1 MHTLWQ
7 DVRFG
12 LRMLAKHRIATIVC
26 VVALGLGIGAN
37 AAMFSLAEAFL
48 LHPVPFENSER
59 IVALVDA
66 RAASKDGG
74 AGFGP
79 QDMSAVAPATYFDWK
94 KEAQSFD
101 ELAAYLWDEV
111 NLTGDRE
118 AQKVQDFQITAN
130 FFPMIGVQPLLGR
143 TFLPEEEE
151 FGRNQEI
158 ILSYGLWE
166 QRYASDPNILKRVIK
181 VNGKSFNVVG
191 VMKKGFDF
199 PMPAEAWIPLALTTK
214 DRLRRDNR
222 WLWVLGRLKPG
233 VSFSAAAAE
242 MQAISERQAEAYPD
256 TNKAWRLH
264 PQPLRQF
271 ITGTLTRQYTVLLM
285 VAVGFVLLIACADV
299 ANVQFARITGRTGE
313 FAVRTA
319 LGGSRFR
326 IVRQLLIESIMLS
339 LAGAALGLFLAQWD
353 IQMILSHMPADVAR
367 FVAGWKTIRLDTNAF
382 LFALG
387 IAVISGV
394 ISGIAPALLG
404 SRASIAET
412 LKEGGRSSSVNRAR
426 HRLRGAL
433 VVAEVALALVLLVGA
448 GLMVKGFQGLL
459 NVNESYAP
467 QTLLT
472 LNFSL
477 PEAQYAQPAARLNFN
492 EQIVRRLGSVS
503 GVQAASLV
511 THVPYADGGGI
522 GEREFLIEGRPL
534 TRRDETRTAIVETAT
549 PNYFNTLN
557 IALRDGRLL
566 GDTDGSESP
575 RVAVISESLAGR
587 YFPGEN
593 PLGRHI
599 ETPGNSA
606 ADSEWMTVVGVVNDV
621 HYSWIVKDDVPTIY
635 RSFRQA
641 PPYFTTVV
649 LRTAGDPLKFVSA
662 ARAEIAAVDANLPLY
677 NIKPMD
683 KVITESIVGIA
694 YVATMMAVLG
704 VMALVLASV
713 GVFGVMSY
721 SVSERTHEIG
731 IRMSMGAQTGNVLAL
746 VLRSGMLLTGLGLAI
761 GLPIAFLLAQ
771 GLSSLLYGVQAA
783 DPASFI
789 GLPLLL
795 LAVAGMACYLPARR
809 AAHLDPLQALRRD

>member
-1 MHTLWQ
+1 MESIWQ

-12 LRMLAKHRIATIVC
+12 LRMLMKHRVATIVC

-48 LHPVPFENSER
+48 LHPVPFENSDR
-59 IVALVDA
+59 LVALVDS
-66 RAASKDGG
+66 RVASQDKGVS
-74 AGFGP
+74 FG
-79 QDMSAVAPATYFDWK
+79 QDMSPVAPATYLDWK
-94 KEAQSFD
+94 KEVHSFD
-101 ELAAYLWDEV
+101 DLAAYAWDEL

-118 AQKVQDFQITAN
+118 AQKVQDFKVTAN
-130 FFPMIGVQPLLGR
+130 FFPMIGAQPLMGR
-143 TFLPEEEE
+143 TFLAEEEE
-151 FGRNQEI
+151 PGRNQEI

-166 QRYASDPNILKRVIK
+166 QRYACDPNILKRVIK
-181 VNGKSFNVVG
+181 VDGKGFNVVG

-199 PMPAEAWIPLALTTK
+199 PMPAEAWVPLAMDVK
-214 DRLRRDNR
+214 ERLRRDNR
-222 WLWVLGRLKPG
+222 WLFVLGLLKPG
-233 VSFSAAAAE
+233 VSFSAVAAE
-242 MQAISERQAEAYPD
+242 MQGISERQAEAYPD
-256 TNKAWRLH
+256 TNRAWRLH

-271 ITGTLTRQYTVLLM
+271 VTGTLTREYTVLLM

-299 ANVQFARITGRTGE
+299 ANVQFARITGRTSE

-319 LGGSRFR
+319 LGGSRWS
-326 IVRQLLIESIMLS
+326 IVRQLLIESILLS
-339 LAGAALGLFLAQWD
+339 LAGAVLGLFLAQWD
-353 IQMILSHMPADVAR
+353 IQMILAHMPPDVAR
-367 FVAGWKTIRLDTNAF
+367 FVAGWKTIRLDANAF
-382 LFALG
+382 LFALA
-387 IAVISGV
+387 IAVFSGV

-404 SRASIAET
+404 SRASIAEA
-412 LKEGGRSSSVNRAR
+412 LKEGGRGSSVSRAR

-459 NVNESYAP
+459 SVNESYAP
-467 QTLLT
+467 QTMLT
-472 LNFSL
+472 FNFAL
-477 PEAQYAQPAARLNFN
+477 PEVQYGQPAARLNFN
-492 EQIVRRLGSVS
+492 EQILRRLGSVS

-522 GEREFLIEGRPL
+522 NEREFSIEGRPL
-534 TRRDETRTAIVETAT
+534 TQRGEERSAIVETTT

-566 GDTDGSESP
+566 SDTDGAESAQ
-575 RVAVISESLAGR
+575 VAVISESLARR

-599 ETPGNSA
+599 KAGKAEAGG
-606 ADSEWMTVVGVVNDV
+606 EWMTVVGVVNDV

-641 PPYFTTVV
+641 PTYYTTVV

-694 YVATMMAVLG
+694 YVATMMAVMG
-704 VMALVLASV
+704 AIALVLASV

-746 VLRSGMLLTGLGLAI
+746 VLRSGMLLTVLGLAI
-761 GLPIAFLLAQ
+761 GLPVAFLLARA
-771 GLSSLLYGVQAA
+771 LSSLLFGVQPA

-795 LAVAGMACYLPARR
+795 LAVAGIACYLPARR
-809 AAHLDPLQALRRD
+809 AAQLDPLRALRHD

>member
-12 LRMLAKHRIATIVC
+12 LRMLAKHRVATLVC

-48 LHPVPFENSER
+48 LHPVPFENSDR
-59 IVALVDA
+59 IVVLPDA
-66 RAASKDGG
+66 HAATQDG

-79 QDMSAVAPATYFDWK
+79 EDFNPVAPATYIDWK
-94 KEAQSFD
+94 KETHSFD
-101 ELAAYLWDEV
+101 DLAAYAWDEV
-111 NLTGDRE
+111 NLTADRE
-118 AQKVQDFQITAN
+118 AQKVQDFRVTAN
-130 FFPMIGVQPLLGR
+130 FFPLIGVQPLLGR

-151 FGRNQEI
+151 PGRDQEI

-166 QRYASDPNILKRVIK
+166 QRYASDPNVLKRVIK
-181 VNGKSFNVVG
+181 VDGKSFNVVG

-199 PMPAEAWIPLALTTK
+199 PMPAEAWIPLALSTK
-214 DRLRRDNR
+214 ERLRRDNR
-222 WLWVLGRLKPG
+222 HLWVLGRLKQG
-233 VSFSAAAAE
+233 VSFSESDAE
-242 MQAISERQAEAYPD
+242 MKAVSERQAEAYPD
-256 TNKAWRLH
+256 TNKAWRLQ
-264 PQPLRQF
+264 PQLLRKF
-271 ITGTLTRQYTVLLM
+271 ITGTLTRQYTVMLM

-299 ANVQFARITGRTGE
+299 ANVQFARITGRTSE
-313 FAVRTA
+313 FAVRA
-319 LGGSRFR
+319 AMGGSRWR
-326 IVRQLLIESIMLS
+326 LVRQLLIESVMLS
-339 LAGAALGLFLAQWD
+339 MGGAALGLFLAQWD
-353 IQMILSHMPADVAR
+353 IQMILAHMPADVAR

-382 LFALG
+382 VFALG

-394 ISGIAPALLG
+394 VSGIAPALMG
-404 SRASIAET
+404 SRASIAEA
-412 LKEGGRSSSVNRAR
+412 LKEGGRGSSVSRAR

-433 VVAEVALALVLLVGA
+433 VVAEVALAMVLLVGA

-459 NVNESYAP
+459 NVNESYRP
-467 QTLLT
+467 TTLLT

-477 PEAQYAQPAARLNFN
+477 PEAQYAQPAARLSFH
-492 EQIVRRLGSVS
+492 EQMLRRLDTVS

-511 THVPYADGGGI
+511 THVPYAEGGGI
-522 GEREFLIEGRPL
+522 GETEFSIEGRAL
-534 TRRDETRTAIVETAT
+534 TGRGETRTAILETTT

-566 GDTDGSESP
+566 GDTDGAESP
-575 RVAVISESLAGR
+575 QVAVISGSLARR

-599 ETPGNSA
+599 KIGKAE
-606 ADSEWMTVVGVVNDV
+606 SEGKWMTVVGVVNDV

-635 RSFRQA
+635 RSFRQT

-649 LRTAGDPLKFVSA
+649 LRTAGEPLKFVSA
-662 ARAEIAAVDANLPLY
+662 ARAEIAAIDANLPLY

-704 VMALVLASV
+704 AIALVLASV

-746 VLRSGMLLTGLGLAI
+746 VLRSGMFLTALGLGI

-771 GLSSLLYGVQAA
+771 ALSSLLYGVQAA
-783 DPASFI
+783 DPMSFI

-795 LAVAGMACYLPARR
+795 LAVAGIASYLPARR
-809 AAHLDPLQALRRD
+809 AAHLDPLQALRHD

>member
-48 LHPVPFENSER
+48 LHPVPFENSDR

-66 RAASKDGG
+66 RVASQDGG

-79 QDMSAVAPATYFDWK
+79 QDLTAIAPATYLDWK
-94 KEAQSFD
+94 KEVHSFD
-101 ELAAYLWDEV
+101 GLAAYAWDEV

-118 AQKVQDFQITAN
+118 AQKVQDFKVTAD

-151 FGRNQEI
+151 PGRDQEI

-166 QRYASDPNILKRVIK
+166 QRYASDPNILKRVIR
-181 VNGKSFNVVG
+181 VNGQSFNIVG

-199 PMPAEAWIPLALTTK
+199 PMPAEAWIPLTLSTK
-214 DRLRRDNR
+214 ERIRRDNR

-233 VSFSAAAAE
+233 VSFSAGAAE
-242 MQAISERQAEAYPD
+242 MRAISEREAEAYPD
-256 TNKAWRLH
+256 TNKAWRLQ

-299 ANVQFARITGRTGE
+299 ANVQFARITGRTSE

-339 LAGAALGLFLAQWD
+339 LAGAVLGLFLAQWD

-387 IAVISGV
+387 IAVLSGV

-404 SRASIAET
+404 SRANIAES
-412 LKEGGRSSSVNRAR
+412 LKEGGRGSSFNRAR

-477 PEAQYAQPAARLNFN
+477 PETQYAQPAARLNFN
-492 EQIVRRLGSVS
+492 EQIMRRLGSVS

-511 THVPYADGGGI
+511 THVPYSEGGGI
-522 GEREFLIEGRPL
+522 GEREFSIEGRPL
-534 TRRDETRTAIVETAT
+534 TQRGETRTAIVETAT

-566 GDTDGSESP
+566 SDSDGAESP
-575 RVAVISESLAGR
+575 HVAVISESLARR
-587 YFPGEN
+587 YFQGEN
-593 PLGRHI
+593 PLGHHI
-599 ETPGNSA
+599 KVDKAETAG
-606 ADSEWMTVVGVVNDV
+606 EWMTVVGVVNDV
-621 HYSWIVKDDVPTIY
+621 RYSWVVKDDVPTIY

-641 PPYFTTVV
+641 PPYFATVV

-746 VLRSGMLLTGLGLAI
+746 VLRSGMLLTALGLAI

-771 GLSSLLYGVQAA
+771 ALSSLLYGVQAA
-783 DPASFI
+783 DATAFI

-795 LAVAGMACYLPARR
+795 LAVAGIACYLPARR
-809 AAHLDPLQALRRD
+809 AAQLDPLQALRRD